1 MTIFKY
7 KTLTLLSPV
16 LYLLYCENLELDPAV
31 YNSGDRLA
39 NLFSCLIAAVS
50 MAVCIVI
57 TTFGNLLVIVSFAV
71 GITLYLDNSNWQFVV
86 LSSFF
91 RLFVYVWPVSRV
103 LKKFR
108 RFPTEQYFMILFFYY
123 CILNK

>member
-1 MTIFKY
+1 VSIEALLNLLTDIFKY
-7 KTLTLLSPV
+7 TNLNFVITYTYFIVK
-16 LYLLYCENLELDPAV
+16 NLELDPAV
-31 YNSGDRLA
+31 YNGGDRLA

-71 GITLYLDNSNWQFVV
+71 GTTLYLDTSSWQFVV

-91 RLFVYVWPVSRV
+91 PLFVNVWTVSRV
-103 LKKFR
+103 LKKFL
-108 RFPTEQYFMILFFYY
+108 RFPT
-123 CILNK
+123 